1 MSQNDYTI
9 TTDPSGALLQD
20 IMKLTYTNTDLSYI
34 PQYNHTYE
42 LTNVELQQEAD
53 YFVPYAGPAS
63 ILKVGYM
70 TYDYNL
76 LKVFIANNDFLSMW
90 TGSAIKNV
98 YRFADL
104 SGNIT
109 TRGIAYN
116 RQNNLIYAARVT
128 ATNSGG
134 IILYSSQIFAV
145 NVLLR
150 TQTIVNVSDVT
161 FNALRGMAFD
171 MSNNLIVADKYNN
184 NIFRIV
190 FSDDTT
196 GSGIIL
202 AGAFSGMNAPG
213 GVAVDN
219 FNNIYVSNMG
229 NNNIVKISNPS
240 LTISIIASGLP
251 INNPR
256 QIQYNLIN
264 NIIYVTNYGNPD
276 TSDSS
281 SICSISNGVVSIFYT
296 NPPDYHFYGLAI
308 DISGDIYYN
317 AGKSNVDYVETEV
330 YFGKLDNIYTGSN
343 AAYYYTAG
351 SGRKYVI
358 HPTTSVALN
367 YMQNRLY
374 TSEYKAPWPDQ
385 SPFDPSYNS
394 YPYGLIW
401 WISLTDPS
409 YVPVLF
415 YPINTLTDPGMNN
428 PTSIAF
434 DSYYNLY
441 VGNSIDSKILVID
454 SSANGT
460 YLNITSGVTT
470 DGPTGLVFD
479 NTSHLYFA
487 NYLNNTICKL
497 TFTTPTTATG
507 VYIDISGAAINKPI
521 ALAIDNSNNVLY
533 ILNYGLNNIVSVD
546 LDTNNARIYNS
557 GNVGLTN
564 PRGLVYDSTRGL
576 LYISNSGLNNIEVLA
591 NNGEI
596 NTLYDIS
603 FNNSIIYTS
612 SPVEINLPQ
621 GLAIDMSNNILY
633 VANYGSQTDA
643 LVKINIDISSNL
655 LYDTY
660 QNSFGN
666 ARNVAI
672 WYDSPYQ
679 ISYIFVASIDL
690 VILTNDGISILYGSH
705 LTHPSLQFTNSCTV
719 TDCFKNAVG
728 YFPYYIYDSTS
739 PNAIY
744 AAVPDISVP
753 FDINTSPPIIGPITI
768 TGYTP
773 TYSNNLNVTFESP
786 DAYFDMSAIIFYVSD
801 SNNPSITRVVVS
813 PTDVQT
819 SYFNGVGN
827 LLNIDFTSSSFR
839 PGSMAVYG
847 STGPILDRH
856 PIMYCIE
863 EPSLTI
869 ATIRVCQIDLTAIG
883 PSPYTPTII
892 ATFTNTWL
900 NSSAVSGINV
910 DIRGYMYAIISQQP
924 NGTLYYYRITP
935 APDYTIESLVSN
947 NDVISTDLQF
957 GKNTAYSKWDNSIV
971 IACVT
976 SIQKIYLSFQFT
988 CSSEY
993 NIDKYSNT
1001 LYIGDVLSATGPP
1014 TFDLSFNVY
1023 EHYIIIDPD
1032 YIPPD
1037 TATNTSFYFI
1047 NPSVLPNPTDTYYLL
1062 CGTNK
1067 IADAF
1072 CNNCTY
1078 NKSKFLSGT
1087 YPTGLVYSNY
1097 SNNLYVALQNNTISR
1112 INSAGIVQNNYIST
1126 SVGLQGPTSILLDAS
1141 FNMYILNVT
1150 GGFITKLTL
1159 TNEIITANNNFYTNI
1174 EAPICL
1180 AYDYISN
1187 NYLYLLS
1194 GNVPNMVI
1202 TRIDITNSAN
1212 TQYLPIP
1219 FGELYNS
1226 NGLIV
1231 GAPTIYEKYLYVSN
1245 TDQFEVNSIK
1255 KFNLLD
1261 ASFNLT
1267 TEISGL
1273 SYKPYTLDFIGQYL
1287 YVSNKSL
1294 PSSISKIRVANQT
1307 LGITASA
1314 VQPWAVNGISV
1325 PSGLVHDQS
1334 GNLYIANTGTGPR
1347 NSRISKI
1354 VIDYFPFDNVVL
1366 LDGTCANAQIYNV
1379 TEKQLVPVYYDPSNN
1394 YIFPIPFPG
1403 PS

>member
-1 MSQNDYTI
+1 MSQNNYTI

-53 YFVPYAGPAS
+53 YFFPYAGPAS
-63 ILKVGYM
+63 ILKPGYM
-70 TYDYNL
+70 TYDYDL
-76 LKVFIANNDFLSMW
+76 LRVFISNNDFLSMW

-116 RQNNLIYAARVT
+116 AQNKLIYAARVT
-128 ATNSGG
+128 ATNNGG
-134 IILYSSQIFAV
+134 VVLYSSQIFAV
-145 NVLLR
+145 NILLR
-150 TQTIVNVSDVT
+150 TQTIVNVSGVT

-184 NIFRIV
+184 NIIQIV
-190 FSDDTT
+190 FSDDNT
-196 GSGIIL
+196 GVGSVVF
-202 AGAFSGMNAPG
+202 GAFAGINAPG
-213 GVAVDN
+213 GVAVDK

-229 NNNIVKISNPS
+229 NNNIVKISSPS

-256 QIQYNLIN
+256 QIQYNPVN
-264 NIIYVTNYGNPD
+264 NIIYVTNYGYPGS
-276 TSDSS
+276 SDPS

-308 DISGDIYYN
+308 DISGNVYYN
-317 AGKSNVDYVETEV
+317 AGKNDIDYVETEV
-330 YFGKLDNIYTGSN
+330 YFGKVYNTYTGSN

-358 HPTTSVALN
+358 HPTTSLALN
-367 YMQNRLY
+367 YAQNRLY

-385 SPFDPSYNS
+385 APFDLSYNS

-401 WISLTDPS
+401 WMSLTDPS
-409 YVPVLF
+409 YIPILF
-415 YPINTLTDPGMNN
+415 YPTNQITDPSMNN

-434 DSYYNLY
+434 DSSYNLY

-470 DGPTGLVFD
+470 YGPTGLVFD
-479 NTSHLYFA
+479 NASHLYFA

-497 TFTTPTTATG
+497 TFTNPTTATG
-507 VYIDISGAAINKPI
+507 VYIDISGAVINKPT
-521 ALAIDNSNNVLY
+521 ALAIDNANNVLY
-533 ILNYGLNNIVSVD
+533 ILNYGLDNIVSVD
-546 LDTNNARIYNS
+546 LSTNYARIYNS
-557 GNVGLTN
+557 SNFVLDN
-564 PRGLVYDSTRGL
+564 PRGLVYDSARGL
-576 LYISNSGLNNIEVLA
+576 LYISNTGVNNIVVLA
-591 NNGEI
+591 NDGEI
-596 NTLYDIS
+596 STLYDIS

-612 SPVEINLPQ
+612 IPVQLNLPY
-621 GLAIDMSNNILY
+621 GLTIDTSNNILY

-643 LVKINIDISSNL
+643 VVKINIDISSNL

-666 ARNVAI
+666 ARNVAV
-672 WYDSPYQ
+672 WYDSAYQ

-690 VILTNDGISILYGSH
+690 VILTNDGVSILYGSH

-719 TDCFKNAVG
+719 TDCFKTAVG

-768 TGYTP
+768 TGDTP

-801 SNNPSITRVVVS
+801 SNNRSITRVVVS
-813 PTDVQT
+813 PTNVQS

-847 STGPILDRH
+847 STGPILDRD

-869 ATIRVCQIDLTAIG
+869 ATIRVCQIDLTAVG
-883 PSPYTPTII
+883 ASPYTPTII

-924 NGTLYYYRITP
+924 DGTLYYYRITP
-935 APDYTIESLVSN
+935 EPDYTIESLVSN
-947 NDVISTDLQF
+947 YDVISTDLQS

-971 IACVT
+971 VACVT
-976 SIQKIYLSFQFT
+976 SIQKIYLSFPFT

-1001 LYIGDVLSATGPP
+1001 LYIGDVLSSTGPP
-1014 TFDLSFNVY
+1014 TFDFSFNVY
-1023 EHYIIIDPD
+1023 EHYIIIDPA

-1062 CGTNK
+1062 CGTTK
-1067 IADAF
+1067 IAEAF

-1112 INSAGIVQNNYIST
+1112 INSLGIVQNNYIST

-1159 TNEIITANNNFYTNI
+1159 TNEIITADNNFYTNI

-1180 AYDYISN
+1180 TYDYISN

-1194 GNVPNMVI
+1194 GIIPNMVI
-1202 TRIDITNSAN
+1202 TRIDITNPAN

-1245 TDQFEVNSIK
+1245 TDQFLVNSIK

-1287 YVSNKSL
+1287 YVSNKNL

-1307 LGITASA
+1307 LGITASV

-1334 GNLYIANTGTGPR
+1334 GNLYVANTGTGPR

-1366 LDGTCANAQIYNV
+1366 PDGTCANAQIYDV